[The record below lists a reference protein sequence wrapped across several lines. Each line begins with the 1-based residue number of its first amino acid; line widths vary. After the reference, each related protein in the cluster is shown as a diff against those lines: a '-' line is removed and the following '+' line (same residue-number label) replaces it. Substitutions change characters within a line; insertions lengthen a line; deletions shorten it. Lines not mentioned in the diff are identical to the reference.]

1 MELSARSFVTAGVAL
16 TAASAVAFTP
26 VAIPGRA
33 VSIPGVAAPIVS
45 MPDVRL
51 AVSAADLEA
60 FFAGVQAVLARS
72 TAGAADLTGVPG
84 QNLIG
89 VVDNVVTLIDTVF
102 TGLIDSTNDQTLV
115 ASLTILKTLSVD
127 AFAMLSENL
136 GRINPVITTTT
147 AQVGDL
153 LTTAL
158 TAALR
163 NVSVAL
169 LNLATD
175 PFSPASSVGLITA
188 GLTSGRLLAANGLTA
203 VRTVGDAGFAI
214 AGIALHEVT
223 FQFNNAVSGLSA
235 LLTQLGSAS
244 GNAVVE
250 AVIGAFRALAISPAV
265 TVVNLGSA
273 AVGTVL
279 NVANAGFD
287 VVLDGAIGIVDG
299 TVNRPGS
306 VPAATLA
313 VHDTETAP
321 QTDLATDMSES
332 VDTEAPTDVA
342 MVPTLDTSAAPET
355 AGPVTVTPSDVVV
368 EIDVDV
374 DVDLAIVDD
383 DGPAETGTQPIAD
396 APADDAPN
404 ETMTPRTEDDA
415 QEPGMEAASQ
425 SRPHEPS
432 RPETEKGSTA
442 DRDAAA
448 SEPGDES

>member
-89 VVDNVVTLIDTVF
+89 VVDDVVTLIDTVF

-203 VRTVGDAGFAI
+203 VRTVGDAGFVI

-250 AVIGAFRALAISPAV
+250 AVIGAVRALAISPAV

-279 NVANAGFD
+279 DVANAGFD

-299 TVNRPGS
+299 TVNGPGS

-313 VHDTETAP
+313 VHDSETAP
-321 QTDLATDMSES
+321 QTELATDLSES
-332 VDTEAPTDVA
+332 VDTEAPTDDA

-374 DVDLAIVDD
+374 DLAIDD

-404 ETMTPRTEDDA
+404 ETMTPKTEPDA
-415 QEPGMEAASQ
+415 QEPGTEAASQ

-442 DRDAAA
+442 DRDVAA

>member
-16 TAASAVAFTP
+16 TAASALAFTP
-26 VAIPGRA
+26 LVIPGRA
-33 VSIPGVAAPIVS
+33 VSIPHAAAPSIS
-45 MPDVRL
+45 IPDVRL
-51 AVSAADLEA
+51 VVSAADLET
-60 FFAGVQAVLARS
+60 FFAGVQAVLDRS
-72 TAGAADLTGVPG
+72 TAGAAELAGVPG
-84 QNLIG
+84 RNLIG

-102 TGLIDSTNDQTLV
+102 SGLIDSTSNQTIV

-147 AQVGDL
+147 AQVGEL

-158 TAALR
+158 TASLR

-169 LNLATD
+169 LNLAND
-175 PFSPASSVGLITA
+175 PLSLASSLGLITA
-188 GLTSGRLLAANGLTA
+188 GVTSGRLLAASGLTA
-203 VRTVGDAGFAI
+203 VRTTGDAGFAI

-223 FQFNNAVSGLSA
+223 FQFNNAVTGLSA

-250 AVIGAFRALAISPAV
+250 ALIGAVRALAISPAV
-265 TVVNLGSA
+265 TVFNLGSA
-273 AVGTVL
+273 AVGTML

-287 VVLDGAIGIVDG
+287 VVLDGAIGIVNG
-299 TVNRPGS
+299 TGGALPGPAN
-306 VPAATLA
+306 VPATTLA
-313 VHDTETAP
+313 SHENETAP
-321 QTDLATDMSES
+321 QTELETDVSES
-332 VDTEAPTDVA
+332 VDTEAPTDEA
-342 MVPTLDTSAAPET
+342 EVPTLDTSAAPET

-368 EIDVDV
+368 EIDVD
-374 DVDLAIVDD
+374 IDD

-404 ETMTPRTEDDA
+404 ETMTPKTEDDA
-415 QEPGMEAASQ
+415 QEPGTEAASQ

-432 RPETEKGSTA
+432 RPDTEKGPTA

-448 SEPGDES
+448 SQPGDES

>member
-33 VSIPGVAAPIVS
+33 VSIPSVAAPIVS

-72 TAGAADLTGVPG
+72 TAGAADLAGVPG

-89 VVDNVVTLIDTVF
+89 VVDNIVTLIDTVF
-102 TGLIDSTNDQTLV
+102 TGLIDSTNNQTLV

-188 GLTSGRLLAANGLTA
+188 GLTSGRL
-203 VRTVGDAGFAI
+203 
-214 AGIALHEVT
+214 
-223 FQFNNAVSGLSA
+223 
-235 LLTQLGSAS
+235 
-244 GNAVVE
+244 
-250 AVIGAFRALAISPAV
+250 
-265 TVVNLGSA
+265 
-273 AVGTVL
+273 
-279 NVANAGFD
+279 
-287 VVLDGAIGIVDG
+287 
-299 TVNRPGS
+299 
-306 VPAATLA
+306 
-313 VHDTETAP
+313 
-321 QTDLATDMSES
+321 
-332 VDTEAPTDVA
+332 
-342 MVPTLDTSAAPET
+342 
-355 AGPVTVTPSDVVV
+355 
-368 EIDVDV
+368 
-374 DVDLAIVDD
+374 
-383 DGPAETGTQPIAD
+383 
-396 APADDAPN
+396 
-404 ETMTPRTEDDA
+404 
-415 QEPGMEAASQ
+415 
-425 SRPHEPS
+425 
-432 RPETEKGSTA
+432 
-442 DRDAAA
+442 
-448 SEPGDES
+448 

>member
-16 TAASAVAFTP
+16 TAASALAFTP
-26 VAIPGRA
+26 LVIPGRA
-33 VSIPGVAAPIVS
+33 VSIPHAAAPSVS

-51 AVSAADLEA
+51 VVSAADLET
-60 FFAGVQAVLARS
+60 FFAGVQAVLDRS
-72 TAGAADLTGVPG
+72 TAGAAELAGVPG
-84 QNLIG
+84 RNLIG

-102 TGLIDSTNDQTLV
+102 SGLIDSTSNQTIV

-147 AQVGDL
+147 AQVGEL

-158 TAALR
+158 TASLR

-169 LNLATD
+169 LNLAND
-175 PFSPASSVGLITA
+175 PLSLASSLGLITA
-188 GLTSGRLLAANGLTA
+188 GVTSGRLLAASGLTA
-203 VRTVGDAGFAI
+203 VRTTGDAGFAI

-223 FQFNNAVSGLSA
+223 FQFNNAVTGLSA

-250 AVIGAFRALAISPAV
+250 ALIGAVRALAISPAV
-265 TVVNLGSA
+265 TVFNLGSA

-287 VVLDGAIGIVDG
+287 VVLDGAIGIVNG
-299 TVNRPGS
+299 TGGALPGPAN
-306 VPAATLA
+306 VPATTLA
-313 VHDTETAP
+313 SHENETAP
-321 QTDLATDMSES
+321 QTELETDVSES
-332 VDTEAPTDVA
+332 VDTEAPTDEA
-342 MVPTLDTSAAPET
+342 TVPTLDTSAAPET

-368 EIDVDV
+368 EIDVD
-374 DVDLAIVDD
+374 IDD

-404 ETMTPRTEDDA
+404 ETMTPKTEDDA
-415 QEPGMEAASQ
+415 QEPGTEAASQ

-432 RPETEKGSTA
+432 RRDTEKGPTA

-448 SEPGDES
+448 SQPGDES

>member
-51 AVSAADLEA
+51 AVSAADLET
-60 FFAGVQAVLARS
+60 FFAGMQAVLARS
-72 TAGAADLTGVPG
+72 TAEAAELAGVPG

-89 VVDNVVTLIDTVF
+89 VVDNVVTLIDTAF
-102 TGLIDSTNDQTLV
+102 SRLIDSTSNQTIV

-147 AQVGDL
+147 AQVGEL

-158 TAALR
+158 TASLR

-169 LNLATD
+169 LNLANE
-175 PFSPASSVGLITA
+175 PLSLASSIGLITA
-188 GLTSGRLLAANGLTA
+188 GVTSGRLLAANGLTA
-203 VRTVGDAGFAI
+203 VRTIGDAGFAI

-223 FQFNNAVSGLSA
+223 FQFNNAVTGLGA
-235 LLTQLGSAS
+235 LLTQLGTAS

-250 AVIGAFRALAISPAV
+250 ALIGAVRALAISPAV
-265 TVVNLGSA
+265 TVFNVGSA
-273 AVGTVL
+273 AVGLVL
-279 NVANAGFD
+279 DVANAGFD
-287 VVLDGAIGIVDG
+287 AALDGAIGIANG
-299 TVNRPGS
+299 TGTGGALPDPVG
-306 VPAATLA
+306 VPATALA
-313 VHDTETAP
+313 SHDTQTAP
-321 QTDLATDMSES
+321 QTELQTDVSDS
-332 VDTEAPTDVA
+332 VDTEAPTDEAV
-342 MVPTLDTSAAPET
+342 VPTLDPSAAPET

-368 EIDVDV
+368 EIDD
-374 DVDLAIVDD
+374 DIDD
-383 DGPAETGTQPIAD
+383 DVPAETGTQPIAD

-404 ETMTPRTEDDA
+404 ETMTPKTEHDA
-415 QEPGMEAASQ
+415 QEPGTEAASQ
-425 SRPHEPS
+425 PRPHEPS

-448 SEPGDES
+448 SDPGDDS

>member
-1 MELSARSFVTAGVAL
+1 MKLSARSFVTAGVAL

-33 VSIPGVAAPIVS
+33 VSLPSVAAPIVS
-45 MPDVRL
+45 MRDVRL

-60 FFAGVQAVLARS
+60 FFAGAQAVLARS
-72 TAGAADLTGVPG
+72 TAGAANLAGVPG

-89 VVDNVVTLIDTVF
+89 VVDDVVTLIDTVF

-203 VRTVGDAGFAI
+203 VRTVGDAVFAI
-214 AGIALHEVT
+214 AGIALDEVT

-250 AVIGAFRALAISPAV
+250 AVIGAVRALAISPAV

-273 AVGTVL
+273 VVGTVL
-279 NVANAGFD
+279 NVANVGFG

-299 TVNRPGS
+299 PGS

-321 QTDLATDMSES
+321 QTELATDMSES

-368 EIDVDV
+368 EIDVDL
-374 DVDLAIVDD
+374 DLAIDDD

-404 ETMTPRTEDDA
+404 ETMTPRTEEDA
-415 QEPGMEAASQ
+415 QEPGTEAASQ